1 MRAPKRLTVQI
12 TPIHVILL
20 RHRNHDRVLYTYMPL
35 QSSIFPLVMA
45 VVLCGSSMSQT
56 SGLST
61 AGLQTAGRTQSGNK
75 VDALF
80 SNFIGAREP
89 GCAVMVVQNDKPVV
103 KKGYG
108 VTDLRS
114 FGAITAATNFRLASL
129 TKEFTATAIM
139 LLVHDGKLH
148 YDDPLTKIFPGFPAY
163 GKAITV
169 RQMLNH
175 TSGLLDYEDIMAQK
189 YPGIP
194 DDKIPQ
200 IKDAGVLELL
210 KQQSTTKFTPGT
222 RWDYS
227 NSGYVVLAMVVEKAA
242 GVSFGDFLRQR
253 IFKPLGMSRT
263 IAYEKGKNEVAN
275 RAYGH
280 SKTAEGWRE
289 TDQSSTSATLGDGGV
304 YTSLD
309 DLDKWDHAL
318 SHHTLLS
325 AKGMEPALTAPTF
338 AGHAMLKPDGAPA
351 PLYGFG
357 WFLDPHRGRRRYSH
371 YGETAGFRN
380 AIQRFPDEH
389 LTVIVLCNRADRDA
403 PALAESAAD
412 LYLGKN

>member
-1 MRAPKRLTVQI
+1 
-12 TPIHVILL
+12 
-20 RHRNHDRVLYTYMPL
+20 MPL
-35 QSSIFPLVMA
+35 QTSIFPLVMTA
-45 VVLCGSSMSQT
+45 VLCCFSMTPPSSVQTPGSQT
-56 SGLST
+56 AS
-61 AGLQTAGRTQSGNK
+61 RTQSGNK
-75 VDALF
+75 VDTLF
-80 SNFIGAREP
+80 SNFISAREP

-114 FGAITAATNFRLASL
+114 FGAISAATNFRLASL
-129 TKEFTATAIM
+129 TKQFTATAIM

-148 YDDPLTKIFPGFPAY
+148 YDDPLTKLFPDFPAY

-175 TSGLLDYEDIMAQK
+175 TSGLLDYEDIMAQN

-194 DDKIPQ
+194 DEKIPQ

-210 KQQSTTKFTPGT
+210 KQQPTTKFTPGT
-222 RWDYS
+222 HWDYS
-227 NSGYVVLAMVVEKAA
+227 NSGYVVLAVVVEKVA
-242 GVSFGDFLRQR
+242 GISFGDFLRER

-280 SKTAEGWRE
+280 SRTAEGWRE

-309 DLDKWDHAL
+309 DLEKWDHAL
-318 SHHTLLS
+318 THHTLLS
-325 AKGMEPALTAPTF
+325 AKEMEPALTAPTF
-338 AGHAMLKPDGAPA
+338 ARHAMLKPDGNAA

-357 WFLDPHRGRRRYSH
+357 WFLDPYRGHRRYSH

-389 LTVIVLCNRADRDA
+389 LTVIVLCNRADRAA
-403 PALAESAAD
+403 PPLAESVAD